1 MEIKEIG
8 YENYG
13 NCVEITNGVI
23 DIVVTVDFGP
33 RIVRFGFVESEN
45 VFYNDLDRKHSAR
58 FENFSALFGKNSVFY
73 PYGGHRVWLSPA
85 GAGHAGYPDNFSVV
99 YSILPDSVVFTPP
112 KQKHSDIQCGFE
124 VVMGEDASDIM
135 IIHTAKNYSKE
146 AQTFGLW
153 PITMVNGGGVVILP
167 QNRDNSGGLEP
178 NRLLSLWS
186 GTDLHDPRIFCGNRY
201 LTLTHIPG
209 GAPLKIGINNVLGWI
224 AYVEKDYTLMKRFV
238 YNPQAAYPDFGC
250 SSEVGFE
257 SDYAELASLSPIYR
271 VEPGEGIKYVENL
284 SLFKN
289 MNCVNPTDEDGIARY
304 IENLK

>member
-178 NRLLSLWS
+178 NRLLSLWWDGS
-186 GTDLHDPRIFCGNRY
+186 PRPAHFLREPVPDSHAHSRRRAAENRHQQCFGLDRLCRKRLHPDEAVCLQSAGRLPRFWM
-201 LTLTHIPG
+201 L
-209 GAPLKIGINNVLGWI
+209 IGSRL
-224 AYVEKDYTLMKRFV
+224 
-238 YNPQAAYPDFGC
+238 
-250 SSEVGFE
+250 
-257 SDYAELASLSPIYR
+257 
-271 VEPGEGIKYVENL
+271 
-284 SLFKN
+284 
-289 MNCVNPTDEDGIARY
+289 
-304 IENLK
+304 